1 MSLKSIPVHSGEGIS
16 ETLLAVHS
24 DFFKLPREGL
34 FNSHLPQA
42 QHGAERWEFWA
53 STLRETSSW
62 AYVLLMAS
70 RRGPLDLYRPQLDL
84 NN

>member
-1 MSLKSIPVHSGEGIS
+1 MSLESIPVHSGEGIS
-16 ETLLAVHS
+16 ETLLA
-24 DFFKLPREGL
+24 REGL
-34 FNSHLPQA
+34 SNSHLPQA